1 MNTPTPSPALSDS
14 SSDQGKRAK
23 DGDQLTDP
31 VLRPATAQDVPR
43 LKAVMA
49 EAFYDDPI
57 LTWLMPN
64 DAKRLARLRRFFGVE
79 LGHLALQR
87 GRVWTTNELS
97 AAALTLPPGAW
108 RVPIHTTLLEG
119 TAFGIH
125 LSRAARL
132 GFVMEWRH
140 LREPHYYFRDVG
152 VLPAMQGN
160 GLGSALMGPTL
171 DRCDRESLPAY
182 LEASSERNAA
192 LYERLG
198 FQPIRELRAGSSPPL
213 RLMLRPPAPSGVKR

>member
-1 MNTPTPSPALSDS
+1 MSTPMPSRTPGDS
-14 SSDQGKRAK
+14 SSEQGS
-23 DGDQLTDP
+23 DEGQLIDP
-31 VLRPATAQDVPR
+31 VLRPATTEDVPR
-43 LKAVMA
+43 LRVVMA

-79 LGHLALQR
+79 LGHLALPR
-87 GRVWTTNELS
+87 GRVWTTGELS

-119 TAFGIH
+119 TAFGIR

-132 GFVMEWRH
+132 GAAMEWRH
-140 LREPHYYFRDVG
+140 GRDVRGPHYYFRDVG

-160 GLGSALMGPTL
+160 GLGSALMRPTL
-171 DRCDRESLPAY
+171 DRCDRESVPAY

-198 FQPIRELRAGSSPPL
+198 FRVTRELRVAGSPPL
-213 RLMLRPPAPSGVKR
+213 RLMLRPRTGVER